1 MSKKGLTPYY
11 YCLLLIFL
19 RDLLAAVASSSDI
32 NRSHFPEDFLFGTST
47 SSVQIEGAYLE
58 GNKKVLPTG
67 IFSLT
72 FQDGGNTD
80 VAADHYHRYM
90 EDIELM
96 HSMGVNSYRFS
107 IAWSRI
113 LPGGRFG
120 EVNQAGI
127 DFYNNLINELLK
139 RGIQPFVTL
148 NHFDIPQE
156 LEDRYG
162 AWLSPQIQEDFG
174 YFAEVCFKAFG
185 DRVKYWC
192 TFNEPNLMIKY
203 GYLTGIF
210 PPGRCSPP
218 SGNCSAGDSAIE
230 PYIAAHN
237 VILSHATATDI
248 YRKNYQANQGGSI
261 GIVMSAYWYEP
272 LRNIP
277 ADISAAERLL
287 AFENAWYL
295 DPIMFGDYPPE
306 MRQILGSRLPIF
318 SEEDRRKLGN
328 KLDFIGINHY
338 TTLYVQD
345 CMFFPCKP
353 GDSEGDTFA
362 LTTGERDGR
371 LIGTP
376 TPMPMLYVVPHGMQH
391 IVQYFQK
398 RYNNTVMYITENGY
412 PQESSNLSEKKDL
425 VNDKE
430 RVEYL
435 KNYLASLNIAI
446 RNGANVKGYFVWSL
460 IDNFEWLFG
469 YTLRFGLHY
478 VDFNTL
484 ERTPK
489 LSALWYKE
497 FLNATPSTLRLNKET
512 DHFKSRRILSPF

>member
-1 MSKKGLTPYY
+1 MKGLA
-11 YCLLLIFL
+11 YCLVFLSLLSQ
-19 RDLLAAVASSSDI
+19 LLAASHNI
-32 NRSHFPEDFLFGTST
+32 HRSQFPEDFLFGTST
-47 SSVQIEGAYLE
+47 SSVQVEGAYLE
-58 GNKKVLPTG
+58 GNK
-67 IFSLT
+67 SLT
-72 FQDGGNTD
+72 NWDVFSHIPGKIKGGGNPD
-80 VAADHYHRYM
+80 VAADHYHRYL

-96 HSMGVNSYRFS
+96 HSMGVNTYRFS
-107 IAWSRI
+107 ISWSRI
-113 LPGGRFG
+113 LPSGRFG
-120 EVNQAGI
+120 QVNQAGI
-127 DFYNNLINELLK
+127 DFYSNLINELLN

-162 AWLSPQIQEDFG
+162 AWLSPQIQQDFG

-192 TFNEPNLMIKY
+192 TFNEPNLMIKF
-203 GYLTGIF
+203 GYIIGTI
-210 PPGRCSPP
+210 PPGRCSQP
-218 SGNCSAGDSAIE
+218 SGDCPAGNSALE

-237 VILSHATATDI
+237 VILSHATATNI
-248 YRKNYQANQGGSI
+248 YRKNYQAKQGGSI
-261 GIVMSAYWYEP
+261 GIVISAYWYEP

-277 ADISAAERLL
+277 ADISATERLL
-287 AFENAWYL
+287 AFENAWFV

-338 TTLYVQD
+338 STLYVQD

-353 GDSEGDTFA
+353 GDSLGDTFA

-371 LIGTP
+371 SIGTL
-376 TPMPMLYVVPHGMQH
+376 TPMPMSYVVPQGMH
-391 IVQYFQK
+391 RVVHYFQK

-412 PQESSNLSEKKDL
+412 PQESSRDVSNKKDIL
-425 VNDKE
+425 NDKE

-435 KNYLASLNIAI
+435 KNYLASLYVAI

-460 IDNFEWLFG
+460 IDNFEWVFG

-489 LSALWYKE
+489 LSARWYKE
-497 FLNATPSTLRLNKET
+497 FLNGSPSPLQLIKGI
-512 DHFKSRRILSPF
+512 DLFKSRRILPFL